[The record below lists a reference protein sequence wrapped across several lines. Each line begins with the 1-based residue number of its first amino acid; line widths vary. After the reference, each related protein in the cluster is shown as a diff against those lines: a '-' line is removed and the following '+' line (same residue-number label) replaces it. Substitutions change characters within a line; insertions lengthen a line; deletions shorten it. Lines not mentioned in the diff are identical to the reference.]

1 MLSTILLAINVIML
15 TYVLVE
21 SLLTI
26 NQMTK
31 YTPHSLRIVYIAVA
45 VGAFYS
51 LLCSNQ
57 VTHFPTVLSNL
68 ALAYFVNRVKLNRCE
83 ITGTNHKALNI

>member
-15 TYVLVE
+15 TYVLIE
-21 SLLTI
+21 ALLTI

-31 YTPHSLRIVYIAVA
+31 YTPHSLRLVYIAVA

-51 LLCSNQ
+51 LLHSQ
-57 VTHFPTVLSNL
+57 VTHFPTVLSTL

>member
-15 TYVLVE
+15 TYVLIE
-21 SLLTI
+21 ALLTI

-51 LLCSNQ
+51 LLCSQ
-57 VTHFPTVLSNL
+57 ATHFPTVLSNL

>member
-15 TYVLVE
+15 TYVLIE
-21 SLLTI
+21 ALLTI

-31 YTPHSLRIVYIAVA
+31 YTPHSLRIVYTAMA

-51 LLCSNQ
+51 LLCSQ
-57 VTHFPTVLSNL
+57 VIHFPTVLSNL